1 MKKLL
6 LLMLSTTITVSPSLL
21 LVACQ
26 TKKTV
31 NDQVPIPQWLG
42 NLKTSVT
49 NGIGVGY
56 NGYLLPSVTNPYQQT
71 NWVDLEDNH
80 YLYLYLEQATTLSE
94 AAKYL
99 KFSDSANLELTTHI
113 LEPIIL
119 QENENYYGSESFL
132 TQNTWVNGRSVF
144 PNQKWADI
152 KNSKN
157 MKQLNDKFQAEFKN
171 HGTISDGHPIQPG
184 SDGEQFVWWNSN
196 KWDKLLTTKTQQDI
210 YGVWSN
216 TSNPLTVGMNVP
228 LSLITEDSIKLQ
240 ITPEEHVFALT
251 LNFKEHWIDNNF
263 NIVEYDS
270 PHWGY
275 YFSILDAKG
284 EKAYTSSQLI
294 PYRSKT
300 FASTEFNQYLQE
312 RDFYSFNAKG
322 YQNSTSLK

>member
-26 TKKTV
+26 TKGEV
-31 NDQVPIPQWLG
+31 NDQLPLPQWLG
-42 NLKTSVT
+42 KLKSSAT
-49 NGIGVGY
+49 NGVAVGY
-56 NGYLLPSVTNPYQQT
+56 NGYLLPSVSNPYQQT

-80 YLYLYLEQATTLSE
+80 YLYLYLEKATTLSE
-94 AAKYL
+94 AVQYF
-99 KFSDSANLELTTHI
+99 KFNDSADLALTTNI
-113 LEPIIL
+113 LEPITFH
-119 QENENYYGSESFL
+119 QTGDYYGSDSFL

-157 MKQLNDKFQAEFKN
+157 MKQLNDKFQAEFN
-171 HGTISDGHPIQPG
+171 THGTISDGHPIQPG
-184 SDGEQFVWWNSN
+184 SDGQQFVWWNSN
-196 KWDKLLTTKTQQDI
+196 KWETLLTTKTQKDI

-216 TSNPLTVGMNVP
+216 TSDPLTVGMNVP
-228 LSLITEDSIKLQ
+228 LSLIAEDSIKLQ
-240 ITPEEHVFALT
+240 ATPEEHVFALT
-251 LNFKEHWIDNNF
+251 LNVKERWIDNNF

-275 YFSILDAKG
+275 SFSILDDSQ
-284 EKAYTSSQLI
+284 EKLYSSSQLI

-300 FASTEFNQYLQE
+300 FAVTEFNQYLKE
-312 RDFYSFNAKG
+312 RDFYSFNDKG
-322 YQNSTSLK
+322 YQDSTSLQ